1 MRGFKSITRQ
11 AGVSLVEVLVAVVV
25 FAVGLLAIAALQGTL
40 VRSGNDSKSRT
51 VATSLAEQKMEE
63 FKAFTKETDF
73 DNISGGTETFVGND
87 PDSDG
92 HGSVSGVDLVR
103 TWTVTDYAY
112 SQPNGNIGAA
122 TGSPDVKRVEVTVT
136 WCDANSGP
144 DCDPADDT
152 TSPEAVTLVDALS
165 KTTPTGSAK
174 AVSQLSVGN
183 PPSIPYAP
191 GQAPEVISID
201 LGNGKKKESPE
212 PIIETTRK
220 NNESA
225 DSLEFNTITRFDAIT
240 FIPPPEGSD
249 AETVRRQEFISVNC
263 TCQEAGIP
271 ADAAK
276 FGHTPVF
283 WDGDKYIGGV
293 QVSKPIGDSVLAS
306 SDISTLQ
313 FTEPLCNTCCTD
325 HHDAPD
331 GTTFDHDNNPDTD
344 EIPVGKYDPFRQDG
358 ELTNGDHHHYYPDS
372 QDNLQYADDSDNSD
386 QYLEA
391 CRFVR
396 VNGILKLT
404 HDFHMQS
411 LETLPGQ
418 SCADWNSSTNE
429 CQSSGTTNLSSS
441 WVDNYRSFVT
451 AFVQQYAEAAASI
464 GSGYPASEPAPTAA
478 STGEN
483 LLPTTDTVPQAG
495 EGRELVSRAI
505 YIDYMHQIL
514 LDRIKC
520 RLGSLD
526 ADATAA
532 CDGGDPDVAGDG
544 ADASGEPILPLV
556 PFAEVNVQQQ
566 ANWSVADGNLVA
578 VTSDPVDN
586 GGYSRGV
593 VTLNDEAS
601 STTNAFASIEQGNAG
616 LTDTHEI
623 YPLDLDGSGTV
634 DPDELVQDSLAYDSS
649 NAGEVRPTVSGEV
662 RNDPALTGNNQV
674 HPSDLVLS
682 DGFGNSCSVPNGQS
696 LYSCE
701 LQTDGSGTLTIT
713 GYTKVKNNGTLIAD
727 NKVCI
732 TNGAQYFSGTVSGDG
747 TASDTTVF
755 TFDTLTVVTDRTG
768 YDIRVLPQ
776 TGGSLTCAPGQV
788 K

>member
-1 MRGFKSITRQ
+1 MNMRGFKSFTRQ

-25 FAVGLLAIAALQGTL
+25 FAIGLLAIAALQGTL

-63 FKAFTKETDF
+63 FKSFTKETDF
-73 DNISGGTETFVGND
+73 ANITGGTETFVGND
-87 PDSDG
+87 PDGDG

-103 TWTVTDYAY
+103 TSTVTDYAY

-122 TGSPDVKRVEVTVT
+122 AGTADVKRVEVTVT

-144 DCDPADDT
+144 NCDPADSAT
-152 TSPEAVTLVDALS
+152 NPESVTLVDALS

-183 PPSIPYAP
+183 PPTIPYSP

-220 NNESA
+220 NNQNANSV
-225 DSLEFNTITRFDAIT
+225 EFNTITRFDAIT
-240 FIPPPEGSD
+240 FIPPPDGSD
-249 AETVRRQEFISVNC
+249 APTVRRQEFISVNC

-271 ADAAK
+271 ADAANY
-276 FGHTPVF
+276 GHTPVF

-293 QVSKPIGDSVLAS
+293 QVEKPIGTSVLAS

-313 FTEPLCNTCCTD
+313 FTDPLCNTCCQD

-331 GTTFDHDNNPDTD
+331 GTTFDHDNDPNTA

-372 QDNLQYADDSDNSD
+372 QDNLQFADAVDDK
-386 QYLEA
+386 YLEA

-418 SCADWNSSTNE
+418 SCADWDSSANK
-429 CQSSGTTNLSSS
+429 CLSSGTTNLSGS
-441 WVDNYRSFVT
+441 WVDNYRNYVT
-451 AFVQQYAEAAASI
+451 AFVQQYAEAAATL
-464 GSGYPASEPAPTAA
+464 GSGYAASEPVPAPA
-478 STGEN
+478 STGED

-505 YIDYMHQIL
+505 YIDYMHQIV

-520 RLGSLD
+520 RLGTLD
-526 ADATAA
+526 PDATPA
-532 CDGGDPDVAGDG
+532 CDGGDPNVNGDG

-566 ANWSVADGNLVA
+566 ANWAVAGGNLVA
-578 VTSDPVDN
+578 VTSEPVSN

-593 VTLNDEAS
+593 VTLNDSSS
-601 STTNAFASIEQGNAG
+601 STTRAYASIEQGNVG

-623 YPLDLDGSGTV
+623 YPADLDGSGTV
-634 DPDELVQDSLAYDSS
+634 DPDELVQDSLEYDSS
-649 NAGEVRPTVSGEV
+649 NAGAVHPTVSGEV
-662 RNDPALTGNNQV
+662 RNDPTLTGNNQV
-674 HPSDLVLS
+674 HPSDLILT
-682 DGFGNSCSVPNGQS
+682 DEFGNSCSVPNGQS
-696 LYSCE
+696 QYTCD
-701 LQTDGSGTLTIT
+701 LQLDGSGTLTIT
-713 GYTKVKNNGTLIAD
+713 GYTKVQNNGTLIAD

-732 TNGAQYFSGTVSGDG
+732 TDGAQYYAGTVTNDG

-755 TFDTLTVVTDRTG
+755 TFDTLTVVSDRTG

-776 TGGSLTCAPGQV
+776 SGGSLTCAPGQV
-788 K
+788 N